1 MSTMHAKHSF
11 WIDHDEVAHN
21 FRASAFAM
29 INAYLNQQR
38 IMMDALKMDLTEL
51 TIYLVVTIA
60 GIQRLVRLPDI
71 PEAYRGYEPLPAT
84 LVGPISRRAI
94 AEASGIPRETVRRT
108 VNDLIRRGHLVAAG
122 RQGVTTARGT
132 VAREHT
138 EHVPSLL
145 AIEVHRMV
153 DELQRL
159 GVLVSA

>member
-1 MSTMHAKHSF
+1 LGKLQ
-11 WIDHDEVAHN
+11 IDHAEVAHN
-21 FRASAFAM
+21 FRASAYAM

-51 TIYLVVTIA
+51 TIFLVVTIA
-60 GIQRLVRLPDI
+60 GIQRLVRVPDM
-71 PEAYRGYEPLPAT
+71 PEAYRGFEPLPTA
-84 LVGPISRRAI
+84 LVGLISRRAI
-94 AEASGIPRETVRRT
+94 AEATGIPRETVRRT

-132 VAREHT
+132 VQRERT
-138 EHVPSLL
+138 EHVPTLL